1 MKARLTLITVLAVAL
16 VQVATA
22 QTKQPGNPE
31 DNGLLPK
38 TETFYINVPPDSLN
52 NGKLESLGVAI
63 ANNGNVIVGWED
75 DGADALTDLEAVW
88 VLLDPAG
95 KGLNVDAEIKAADGS
110 KGTSKYRAF
119 FRKDGSP
126 VPGYTSWGPKIKAN
140 LFGDGIGMGATAFDL
155 HLEVPEFAAFNG
167 TGDFP
172 AVQLLSNDGKP
183 SAIVSGA
190 SDAYAA
196 TDGDIRIADWEYLSN
211 GNIVI
216 IGESRQKQDL
226 IDKYKG
232 ASAENHAT
240 YRIVDATGKEVR
252 PVGLV
257 SSEPV
262 KSEIWHG
269 VGVTKNG
276 FAVRFSWNGVGAV
289 RLFDNSGAP
298 ITTNLDVAKIT
309 GKVGA
314 ANGGRGDSL
323 GFHGNGVDAYVVVNS
338 GTDEQ
343 GAKQVWL
350 TVLNS
355 TNGSVRWSR
364 AVADDLTLN
373 GPDRLDAAID
383 PSGRVIAVFDDTSA
397 SGGANRLVL
406 GRMFDETG
414 KPVGGTFFVSE
425 KEVAG
430 AATQDSRDARAAWR
444 GGLAAVVWESKN
456 NPESPDMA
464 VVGVRL
470 FSTFT
475 AGSVESVGLKRIVA
489 DTPIINPQA
498 DALGN
503 WEPYISVLGNSTFL
517 IEGNTFADGSASEQR
532 YVVALQPVDGK
543 PMKLAEGFFGDD
555 GKPYKGQVN
564 ASRQNGN
571 PGRVAGDK
579 RPGAVNFIVGA
590 EASPHVYP
598 AFASDNRWNL
608 GFDRGADGRYGTIQ
622 TFKLDPATLTQTSL
636 SKAIDAV
643 NGRLTSGTPAVT
655 PEIGRF
661 GGDVAGLDN
670 GNFVAVVDDR
680 SNARATD
687 RAATAVIVAP
697 DGTIVKDSFTIE
709 NGQIWSNVAAYQ
721 GGFCVRING
730 NLRFYDNAGNLKGTA
745 AQSTSGETF
754 DGGRGDGTRIA
765 SHINSPYVF
774 LAGKVTSGNLVK
786 VAAFDSRDQK
796 FVAVTEVSEP
806 AFAGDFDR
814 VNIAVDALNR
824 MTVSWVSKPPGY
836 EQQQVAA
843 RVLAFDGAKKAF
855 TPLTKSFLAF
865 LNASKVGGIRTLQ
878 MSVATT
884 TKEICIAAKG
894 EINLQNKPELGV
906 TSPREVNL
914 FTVISHPD
922 PKDDPTAPAG
932 GGAPVGQT
940 QLYAAP
946 AGGWTYT
953 IDGTKATG
961 GAANSGFTSLDGTWS
976 HDNGSDEWDGSP
988 VGGTFGATNRPGG
1001 VSSIDGYLRLEDTGD
1016 PRDFAFADPS
1026 SNRKVYLGHDI
1037 TKEGATATVLD
1048 TGVTLH
1054 FRARIPTDGT
1064 LDQLHPDGNPG
1075 GAGPKA
1081 YPSTGDGY
1089 LIHDG
1094 GKGNFGIK
1102 QAAGGVVSFSLATAT
1117 DTGSKSGLVMNNL
1130 NGTTISGSVDSGEA
1144 GTANIHPLDP
1154 TQWHEFWIAVGKDST
1169 GKGTHKV
1176 DIYLDGSSTP
1186 TTYFVTAGD
1195 GSDFSGI
1202 SYIAMGLGSTGQ
1214 SGALDVDYFDY
1225 KLGTVA
1231 PTGGT
1236 GGGKPAFSPAKL
1248 AGTTLTISWTGS
1260 GKLQE
1265 ASDVTGPW
1273 TDVTGNPQ
1281 GTFSAQTT
1289 GPRKFYRVLAP

>member
-1 MKARLTLITVLAVAL
+1 LRGGLASMRLPGHGNDTMAKPIPDTQMKAHITSITVLAFAL
-16 VQVATA
+16 AQMATA

-38 TETFYINVPPDSLN
+38 TDTFYINVPPDNLN
-52 NGKLESLGVAI
+52 NGKVESLGVAI

-75 DGADALTDLEAVW
+75 DGDGVTDFEAVW
-88 VLLDPAG
+88 MLFDPAG
-95 KGLNVDAEIKAADGS
+95 KTLSSDGEVHKADGT
-110 KGTSKYRAF
+110 KVTTRYRAF
-119 FRKDGSP
+119 FRKDGTAVS
-126 VPGYTSWGPKIKAN
+126 GHTSWGPKIKAN
-140 LFGDGIGMGATAFDL
+140 LFGDGIGMGATAFELGLD
-155 HLEVPEFAAFNG
+155 VPEFASIQTTPAG
-167 TGDFP
+167 DAGDFP
-172 AVQLLSNDGKP
+172 AVQLLTNDGKP
-183 SAIVSGA
+183 LGIVSGVDDTYA
-190 SDAYAA
+190 DA
-196 TDGDIRIADWEYLSN
+196 DGNIRIGDWEYLSN

-216 IGESRQKQDL
+216 VGESRQKQDL

-232 ASAENHAT
+232 ASGENHAI
-240 YRIVDATGKEVR
+240 YRIVDATGKEIR

-298 ITTNLDVAKIT
+298 ISTNLNIATIT
-309 GKVGA
+309 GKAGA
-314 ANGGRGDSL
+314 ANGNRGDGT

-364 AVADDLTLN
+364 AVADDITLN
-373 GPDRLDAAID
+373 GPDRVDAAID
-383 PSGRVIAVFDDTSA
+383 ASGRVIAVFDDTSA
-397 SGGANRLVL
+397 TGGANRLVL
-406 GRMFDETG
+406 GRMFDERG
-414 KPVGGTFFVSE
+414 NPLGGTFYVSE
-425 KEVAG
+425 RENGPG
-430 AATQDSRDARAAWR
+430 ATLESRQARVAWR
-444 GGLAAVVWESKN
+444 GGLAVVVWQSLNE
-456 NPESPDMA
+456 PTSPDKR
-464 VVGVRL
+464 VVGARL

-489 DTPIINPQA
+489 DTPVINPQA

-503 WEPYISVLGNSTFL
+503 WEPNISVLGNSVFL
-517 IEGNTFADGSASEQR
+517 IEGNTFADGSATEQR
-532 YVVALQPVDGK
+532 YVVAFQPAGGK
-543 PMKLAEGFFGDD
+543 PMKLGEGFFGDD
-555 GKPYKGQVN
+555 GKPYKGQIN

-579 RPGAVNFIVGA
+579 RPGAVNFIVGG
-590 EASPHVYP
+590 EASPHAFP
-598 AFASDNRWNL
+598 AFGSDKRWTL
-608 GFDRGADGRYGTIQ
+608 GFDRGADGRYATIQ
-622 TFKLDPATLTQTSL
+622 TYKLDVSTLTQTPL

-643 NGRLTSGTPAVT
+643 NGRLTSGAPAVS

-670 GNFVAVVDDR
+670 GNFVVVADDR

-697 DGTIVKDSFTIE
+697 DGSIVKESFTIDI
-709 NGQIWSNVAAYQ
+709 GQIWSNVAAHK
-721 GGFCVRING
+721 GGFAVRINS
-730 NLRFYDNAGNLKGTA
+730 NIRFYDNEGNLKGTV
-745 AQSTSGETF
+745 AQNTSGEAF
-754 DGGRGDGTRIA
+754 DAGRGDGTRIA

-774 LAGKVTSGNLVK
+774 LTGKVTSGNLVK
-786 VAAFDSRDQK
+786 AAAFDSRDQK

-814 VNIAVDALNR
+814 VNMAVDALNR
-824 MTVSWVSKPPGY
+824 LTVSWVSKPPGY

-865 LNASKVGGIRTLQ
+865 LNASKTGGIRTLQ

-922 PKDDPTAPAG
+922 PKDDPTPPL
-932 GGAPVGQT
+932 GGAPAQALITKVVETGGDNEPIDTIVAQWTGQT
-940 QLYAAP
+940 FTVSVVNEPIPGAVIGDKYTVGLFRNHAP
-946 AGGWTYT
+946 AFVDRNHRYTNASDTVSIPAYLVGGEYIMSGNDNRDNADYLLDVTVSAAVQAYLLIDNRLGDPNSANSDPPSFGPTKMKWVLDQGWTPMISGKNRAGSATAPDEVGFDEGADGSINQWYSVYT
-953 IDGTKATG
+953 KAFPSGTFQLKQADNAGQNMYGVVITRATG
-961 GAANSGFTSLDGTWS
+961 GVTP
-976 HDNGSDEWDGSP
+976 P
-988 VGGTFGATNRPGG
+988 VGGRPTFGK
-1001 VSSIDGYLRLEDTGD
+1001 S
-1016 PRDFAFADPS
+1016 
-1026 SNRKVYLGHDI
+1026 
-1037 TKEGATATVLD
+1037 
-1048 TGVTLH
+1048 TL
-1054 FRARIPTDGT
+1054 
-1064 LDQLHPDGNPG
+1064 
-1075 GAGPKA
+1075 
-1081 YPSTGDGY
+1081 S
-1089 LIHDG
+1089 
-1094 GKGNFGIK
+1094 
-1102 QAAGGVVSFSLATAT
+1102 
-1117 DTGSKSGLVMNNL
+1117 
-1130 NGTTISGSVDSGEA
+1130 
-1144 GTANIHPLDP
+1144 
-1154 TQWHEFWIAVGKDST
+1154 
-1169 GKGTHKV
+1169 
-1176 DIYLDGSSTP
+1176 
-1186 TTYFVTAGD
+1186 
-1195 GSDFSGI
+1195 
-1202 SYIAMGLGSTGQ
+1202 
-1214 SGALDVDYFDY
+1214 
-1225 KLGTVA
+1225 
-1231 PTGGT
+1231 
-1236 GGGKPAFSPAKL
+1236 
-1248 AGTTLTISWTGS
+1248 GTTLTVAWTGG

-1289 GPRKFYRVLAP
+1289 GARKFYRVLAP